1 MDWNHDQWRRILFTD
16 DSPFSLQRKRRE
28 QYVYRRRAE
37 RYIPACIDIRDR
49 HGCGNVMIWVRVES
63 PLMLNPPFIQS
74 RAVLLPMP
82 TSIKLWIL
90 MYCLFNV
97 NQGITFQQD
106 GAHHTLPEQPYG
118 LAFQKSRSQY
128 ELNHHLILYSYS
140 FVPRSV
146 SVLPTASMCVPLCN
160 DCARITH

>member
-1 MDWNHDQWRRILFTD
+1 
-16 DSPFSLQRKRRE
+16 
-28 QYVYRRRAE
+28 
-37 RYIPACIDIRDR
+37 
-49 HGCGNVMIWVRVES
+49 MIWVRVES

-160 DCARITH
+160 DCKNHSLSDLTKSCKVKMRGVTLV